1 MEETV
6 MENRIL
12 TALEN
17 LGKGQRSLLEKTLT
31 LERTMECVHTLI
43 LPLEKQIETLG
54 GQLQG
59 LEVHLETFGERTATL
74 EAEVCL
80 LEPRFERLFAGHGDL
95 YQRLAALHQEAIGSF
110 DAVLNALDALR
121 DPLELEESHG

>member
-1 MEETV
+1 

-17 LGKGQRSLLEKTLT
+17 LGNGQRGLFEKVLS
-31 LERTMECVHTLI
+31 LERTVECVHTLVT
-43 LPLEKQIETLG
+43 PLEVQLGNLGKQLRRLEE
-54 GQLQG
+54 QL
-59 LEVHLETFGERTATL
+59 EIFGERTATL

-110 DAVLNALDALR
+110 DAVLNTLDALR
-121 DPLELEESHG
+121 DPPGMEDPDG